1 MTSLGAGPSF
11 AIVIEEPLDFGEE
24 RWLKAVMNGSL
35 AKGAVI
41 PVTDGSVD
49 KNDGDKDWLYAI
61 KKHNAAIPTSVPL
74 LCLGKW
80 AFRAAGGSNDGFSKW
95 RAAVQEIDGRQ
106 VIAYDSVRYCI
117 RWQPW
122 HEQNLVTML
131 QRVVLASQNKLELL
145 QWPTEILYPGKDAL
159 QALKKLAKSGLPV
172 GVDVETTRRGDL
184 TAIGLA
190 NREVGVSLPWEE
202 YYAHGY
208 GKVKGIGEYAYGRE
222 CRDLVDEIIRDSR
235 IAKIL
240 QNGIFDQEMLKRAG
254 LALRG
259 FDRDTLLLDSRRNYR
274 MPHDL
279 GFMVAS
285 AFPVN
290 PWKAEYKRD
299 STLAAMPDYDQF
311 RDVPEEILRRYN
323 LRDTYATVLLG
334 EKLEHVAQQDS
345 AQYARLH
352 HKAQMVMHMRAAGIP
367 IDQEKVQSHREAQE
381 KALTAVTEEIK
392 TFIKTVGFVYKKVE
406 FNPGSPHQVRALLY
420 DFWKLPVNPRHRT
433 KTGLAKTD
441 DKAITELK
449 AWGGQ
454 VKEFIEL
461 LIRYR
466 RCVKIL
472 GTYLSPFAG
481 VNRLSVVWRPNGTI
495 TGRLS
500 ATMDGGGP
508 SIQTIP
514 PALRDLI
521 CAEPGCVLLKADYS
535 ALELRIAALVMGDDE
550 LCEAFASGKDLHL
563 LNAEAIYQKT
573 GLDKDKHKAER
584 AVAKF
589 FVYAVLYGAEA
600 EGICERAATKG
611 LNMSLEF
618 SKRCRDN
625 WFKAHPKMWGWMQ
638 TTHKQAQRDM
648 FVTLPFSGNKIH
660 FFGQARDVKLTDTS
674 NYPIQGTAAE
684 IMDRAWKGVTDE
696 IGWENKNRKVII
708 QNHDELVMQ
717 SDNVER
723 DARLLERHM
732 VQELSLNGRRMTF
745 DIEVSCG
752 PNWKE
757 QKEVKLK

>member
-1 MTSLGAGPSF
+1 MSLKF
-11 AIVIEEPLDFGEE
+11 AIIVEEPLDYGED
-24 RWLKAVMNGSL
+24 RWLRAVMNGSM
-35 AKGAVI
+35 KDGIVI
-41 PVTDGSVD
+41 PVTSGDCD
-49 KNDGDKDWLYAI
+49 KNDNDTVWQSAVA
-61 KKHNAAIPTSVPL
+61 KHGAEIPAGIPL

-80 AFRAAGGSNDGFSKW
+80 AFRAAGGSKDNFSKW

-106 VIAYDSVRYCI
+106 VICYDSIRYCI

-122 HEQNLVTML
+122 HEQNLINML
-131 QRVVLASQNKLELL
+131 QRIVLAANGQLKLLE
-145 QWPTEILYPGKDAL
+145 WPTELLYPGKEAF
-159 QALKKLAKSGLPV
+159 QALKTILYECQQGASL
-172 GVDVETTRRGDL
+172 
-184 TAIGLA
+184 IGLDLETKRNGDITA
-190 NREVGVSLPWEE
+190 VGLASNTRAVALPWER
-202 YYAHGY
+202 YYANGY
-208 GKVKGIGEYAYGRE
+208 GEVKGIGEYAYGKE
-222 CRDLVDEIIRDSR
+222 CRELIEAIIENEDLPKV
-235 IAKIL
+235 L
-240 QNGIFDQEMLKRAG
+240 QNGIFDQGILVRAG
-254 LALRG
+254 ITLRG
-259 FDRDTLLLDSRRNYR
+259 FSRDTLLLDSRRNYR

-299 STLAAMPDYDQF
+299 SDITSLDTYDPYA
-311 RDVPEEILRRYN
+311 DVPEEILRRYN
-323 LRDTYATVLLG
+323 ARDTFSTVLLA
-334 EKLEHVAQQDS
+334 EKLEHVYRES
-345 AQYARLH
+345 PEQYERLH
-352 HKAQMVMHMRAAGIP
+352 HKAQMVMHMRQAGIP
-367 IDQEKVQSHREAQE
+367 IDKDAVEKHRVDQQAKLEAVSQ
-381 KALTAVTEEIK
+381 EIK
-392 TFIKTVGFVYKKVE
+392 AFIAKVGFVSKKGE

-449 AWGGQ
+449 AWDGQ

-466 RCVKIL
+466 RASKIL
-472 GTYLSPFAG
+472 GTYLAPFES
-481 VNRLSVVWRPNGTI
+481 VDRLAVVWRPNGTI

-514 PALRDLI
+514 PALRNI
-521 CAEPGCVLLKADYS
+521 VCAEPGCVLLKADYS
-535 ALELRIAALVMGDDE
+535 ALELRIAALVMGDDD
-550 LCEAFASGKDLHL
+550 LLEAFASGQDLHL
-563 LNAEAIYQKT
+563 LNAEAIYQKK
-573 GLDKDKHKAER
+573 GLDKDRDKAKR

-600 EGICERAATKG
+600 EGICERAATRG
-611 LNMSLEF
+611 LSMSLDF
-618 SKRCRDN
+618 TRLCRTN
-625 WFKAHPKMWGWMQ
+625 WFKAHPKMWEWMQ
-638 TTHKQAQRDM
+638 STHKQAQRDM

-660 FFGQARDVKLTDTS
+660 FFGTQKDVKLTDTS

-696 IGWENKNRKVII
+696 IGWANKKRKVII

-723 DARLLERHM
+723 DVELLKRHM
-732 VQELSLNGRRMTF
+732 VQTLSLNGRSMRF
-745 DIEVSCG
+745 DIECSYG

-757 QKEVKLK
+757 QKEVK